1 MNDYNKTT
9 SVRIK
14 PEILKMLNR
23 LVGKG
28 FNRSFIINEALRRYL
43 LREEFESVRNKLVPK
58 AKELGI
64 YTDEDIE
71 KRLS

>member
-1 MNDYNKTT
+1 MGAYNKTT

-23 LVGKG
+23 FVKKG
-28 FNRSFIINEALRRYL
+28 INRSFIINEALRRYL
-43 LREEFESVRNKLVPK
+43 LREEFESVRNTLVPK
-58 AKELGI
+58 AKEKGI
-64 YTDEDIE
+64 YTDEDVE